1 MENNHSPKIL
11 LIEDEEDIR
20 QSYVDMLD
28 IFGYDLETAANGK
41 EGLDLIKKTPFD
53 IVITDLNMPVMNGL
67 EVLRWVKKEYPLIE
81 VIVITG
87 FATIENAISAM
98 KQGAFDY
105 ITKPVSI
112 DHVKIVITKCLRQI
126 KAKKEN
132 KELRDLNEKL
142 SELNE
147 LKNKFITITNHELR
161 TPLAV
166 LKGYIDILELDLE
179 DHENGEIKEYLS
191 IASNTVNDMIDMI
204 ENIHDLSHLKN
215 LSMQQHKTKFDL
227 NKIIEKVQRE
237 IGILFEKRNLPLIVN
252 KDHEPV
258 YINAD
263 ARQIHRAI
271 RELLHNALKFTEEGQ
286 VSVSIKN
293 VDPKDRVFISVQDSG
308 IGIPEDKVDLIF
320 EPFYEVQNVMHHFT
334 SKTDFMGGGIG
345 VGLSLV
351 KELIE
356 SNGGELAVESI
367 PGKGSTFTI
376 ILPKNNRQPGN

>member
-132 KELRDLNEKL
+132 KELRDLNAKL

-166 LKGYIDILELDLE
+166 LKGYIDILELDLG
-179 DHENGEIKEYLS
+179 DHDNGEIKEYLS

-215 LSMQQHKTKFDL
+215 LTTQQHKTKFDL
-227 NKIIEKVQRE
+227 NKIIDKVQRE

-252 KDHEPV
+252 KNNEPV
-258 YINAD
+258 YVNAD

-286 VSVSIKN
+286 VSVSIKD

-351 KELIE
+351 KELVE
-356 SNGGELAVESI
+356 SNGGELAVDSI
-367 PGKGSTFTI
+367 PGKGSIFTI
-376 ILPKNNRQPGN
+376 ILPKNNRQPVN